1 MSDRDHSWSGTVPLP
16 TVELNQLS
24 NSSALGS
31 FYRVYLEFILRRVVH
46 DFGNSIY
53 GINSLSDYHL
63 RSGVD
68 DPGLE
73 ESLSLIRDSAEH
85 SRDLLMSVGDLL
97 QPPETAEELV
107 CPSELIR
114 EASKVVSMLLPRSV
128 ELKIAESADDSAT
141 GISIMRGEFLR
152 KVLALTAMDVSHLR
166 IPSGKICLGWEH
178 EGTGVR
184 IIYRSIFH
192 PPSDLRSQASI
203 LMAQVGGEVEISSS
217 FNGDEFTLSLHFPL
231 VQHGEPGI
239 DPLGRD
245 EIG

>member
-1 MSDRDHSWSGTVPLP
+1 VSDSDHSWSGAIPP
-16 TVELNQLS
+16 PMVELNQLS

-31 FYRVYLEFILRRVVH
+31 FYRVYLEFVLRRVVH
-46 DFGNSIY
+46 DLGNSIS

-85 SRDLLMSVGDLL
+85 SRDLLILVGDLL
-97 QPPETAEELV
+97 QPAETAEELV
-107 CPSELIR
+107 PPSELIK
-114 EASKVVSMLLPRSV
+114 ESSKVVSMLLPRSV
-128 ELKIAESADDSAT
+128 ELEIAEGTDDGAT
-141 GISIMRGEFLR
+141 GISVVRGEFLR

-166 IPSGKICLGWEH
+166 VPSGKICLGWEH
-178 EGTGVR
+178 EGTRVR
-184 IIYRSIFH
+184 VIYRSIFH

-203 LMAQVGGEVEISSS
+203 LMAHIGREVEISSS
-217 FNGDEFTLSLHFPL
+217 INGDEFTLSLHFPL

-239 DPLGRD
+239 DLPGRN
-245 EIG
+245 EMG